1 MLNNNGVRMVDS
13 YKKLFESHR
22 KSVIIAWILRIFLI
36 SFGIYEIL
44 FGYSVFGIVILI
56 AVFIILLPAI
66 LTRQHIFVPL
76 EIEILFLVIVTFE
89 YVIAN
94 SLGFYANFA
103 YYDKFQHTM
112 IPAIIAFMGMLF
124 FYIGYLLGKF
134 RASYLM
140 SWAVIV
146 LITIG
151 LGAILEV
158 SEYAYDMVIG
168 PATNFVISHGAL
180 TQGSPVLSPYHDT
193 MTDLIL
199 DIIGALIGATFGV
212 WLLIRH
218 EKDGKESLLEEEIE
232 FMEEYISKNKK

>member
-1 MLNNNGVRMVDS
+1 MLETE
-13 YKKLFESHR
+13 LFENHR
-22 KSVIIAWILRIFLI
+22 TSVTIAWILRIFLVA
-36 SFGIYEIL
+36 FGIYEIF
-44 FGYSVFGIVILI
+44 FGYEVFGVVILV
-56 AVFIILLPAI
+56 AVFFILLPAI
-66 LTRQHIFVPL
+66 WTHQHIFIPL
-76 EIEILFLVIVTFE
+76 EIEILLLIIVIFE

-94 SLGFYANFA
+94 SLGFYARFD

-112 IPAIIAFMGMLF
+112 IPAIISFIGVLI
-124 FYIGYLLGKF
+124 FYIGYLLDKF

-140 SWAVIV
+140 TWAVIV

-168 PATNFVISHGAL
+168 PATNFLFSHGAL
-180 TQGSPVLSPYHDT
+180 TQGSALLNPYHDT

-199 DIIGALIGATFGV
+199 DIVGALIGATIGV

-218 EKDGKESLLEEEIE
+218 EKEGKPSLLDEEIE
-232 FMEEYISKNKK
+232 LMEKYLAETKKK

>member
-1 MLNNNGVRMVDS
+1 MFGPNQ
-13 YKKLFESHR
+13 KLFESH
-22 KSVIIAWILRIFLI
+22 KTSVIVAWILRIFLI
-36 SFGIYEIL
+36 SFGIYQII
-44 FGYSVFGIVILI
+44 FGYSVFGIVII
-56 AVFIILLPAI
+56 VAVFLILLPAI

-76 EIEILFLVIVTFE
+76 EIEILFLIMVTFE

-94 SLGFYANFA
+94 SLGFYAKYD

-112 IPAIIAFMGMLF
+112 IPSIISFMGILL

-151 LGAILEV
+151 LGGILEV

-168 PATNFVISHGAL
+168 PATNFGISHGTL
-180 TQGSPVLSPYHDT
+180 TQGSPSLDPYHDT

-199 DIIGALIGATFGV
+199 DVIGALIGATLGI
-212 WLLIRH
+212 WLLLKH
-218 EKDGKESLLEEEIE
+218 EKDGKNFLLDEEIE
-232 FMEEYISKNKK
+232 AMEEYLSKDKK

>member
-1 MLNNNGVRMVDS
+1 MIEGGN
-13 YKKLFESHR
+13 KLFESH
-22 KSVIIAWILRIFLI
+22 KTSVTIAWILRIFLI
-36 SFGIYEIL
+36 SFGIYEII

-56 AVFIILLPAI
+56 AVFLILLPAI

-94 SLGFYANFA
+94 SLGFYARFD

-112 IPAIIAFMGMLF
+112 IPSIIAFMGILL

-151 LGAILEV
+151 LGGILEV

-168 PATNFVISHGAL
+168 PATNFGISHGTL
-180 TQGSPVLSPYHDT
+180 TQGSPLLDPYHDT

-199 DIIGALIGATFGV
+199 DVIGALIGATLGI
-212 WLLIRH
+212 WLLLKH
-218 EKDGKESLLEEEIE
+218 EKDGKSSLLDEEIE
-232 FMEEYISKNKK
+232 AMEDYLSKNKK